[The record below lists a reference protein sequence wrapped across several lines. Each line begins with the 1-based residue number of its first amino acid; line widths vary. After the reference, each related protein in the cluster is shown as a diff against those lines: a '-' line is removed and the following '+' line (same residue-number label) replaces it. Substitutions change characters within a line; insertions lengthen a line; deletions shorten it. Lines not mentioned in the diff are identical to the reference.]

1 MCHIAHMTP
10 FRIEFQP
17 GQPIVDQVVFA
28 ATRAFV
34 SGQMLPGD
42 AFPSVR
48 ALAADLRIHPNT
60 AHKAVQAL
68 IREGW
73 LEVHPGIGTIV
84 AHRVAPAGG
93 DRWGLLNDKVDA
105 LVVDARS
112 AGISLEDLQRVIV
125 ERWAALDK
133 TEVR

>member
-1 MCHIAHMTP
+1 MTP
-10 FRIEFQP
+10 FQIQFQP

-34 SGQMLPGD
+34 SGQIRPGD

-68 IREGW
+68 IRDGW

-84 AHRVAPAGG
+84 A
-93 DRWGLLNDKVDA
+93 DRAVPGKDGRQRLLDDKVDP

-112 AGISLEDLQRVIV
+112 TGLSLEELQNAIA

-133 TEVR
+133 TEVGR

>member
-1 MCHIAHMTP
+1 MTP
-10 FRIEFQP
+10 FQVQFLP

-34 SGQMLPGD
+34 SGQMAPGD

-48 ALAADLRIHPNT
+48 VLAADLRIHPNT

-84 AHRVAPAGG
+84 AQRVLPGE
-93 DRWGLLNDKVDA
+93 DKRQQLLDERVDP

-112 AGISLEDLQRVIV
+112 AGLSLEDLQRAIA
-125 ERWAALDK
+125 ERWTALDK
-133 TEVR
+133 KEFR

>member
-1 MCHIAHMTP
+1 MTP

-48 ALAADLRIHPNT
+48 ALAAALRIHPNT
-60 AHKAVQAL
+60 AHKAVQTL

-84 AHRVAPAGG
+84 AHRVAPAGA
-93 DRWGLLNDKVDA
+93 DPWRLLSDKIDP
-105 LVVDARS
+105 LVVEARS
-112 AGISLEDLQRVIV
+112 AGISLDDLQRLIA

-133 TEVR
+133 TEVC